1 MQTITIIGIIASA
14 CTAIS
19 LLPQLIKTIKE
30 KKASDISYW
39 VLIILI
45 IGLVFWVVYGIM
57 LKDPII
63 ITANTISLV
72 INISLMT
79 LNLLYKRRQL
89 NHK

>member
-19 LLPQLIKTIKE
+19 LLPQLIKIIKE
-30 KKASDISYW
+30 KQASDISYW

-45 IGLVFWVVYGIM
+45 TGLVFWVIYGIM

-63 ITANTISLV
+63 IIANAVSLA
-72 INISLMT
+72 INITLTT
-79 LNLLYKRRQL
+79 LNLLYKNRQI
-89 NHK
+89 NN